1 MIYRWMRILKQI
13 SKIEN
18 YFQNRPFLAIFSLFL
33 NDRKIRKIN
42 FLQMVWYDI
51 SYWSFLAFFGL
62 FSLIND
68 RQKSKVKSQKSNVKM
83 SKCR

>member
-51 SYWSFLAFFGL
+51 SLDAYFETDFKNFKNIFKIGLFWPFLAFF
-62 FSLIND
+62 
-68 RQKSKVKSQKSNVKM
+68 R
-83 SKCR
+83 